1 VQVVQVVEILV
12 HQQQVLQEVPT
23 PVKVVAVEL
32 EEVQARLVVAL
43 VVQV

>member
-12 HQQQVLQEVPT
+12 HQQQVLQEVQT

-32 EEVQARLVVAL
+32 EEVQVRQVVAL

>member
-1 VQVVQVVEILV
+1 VQVVQVVVTQV
-12 HQQQVLQEVPT
+12 HLQQVLREVQT

-32 EEVQARLVVAL
+32 EEVQVRQVVVL